1 MRTVLEMDE
10 KIVALAKLK
19 ASEQGK
25 SLDALVEDGLRLAL
39 QMPARAAV
47 GETSVETDPLE
58 ANDPFF
64 AALNEVRARGRAS
77 GKRRAIELN
86 E

>member
-1 MRTVLEMDE
+1 MDE

-39 QMPARAAV
+39 QMPAHAAV
-47 GETSVETDPLE
+47 GAASLEGPLE
-58 ANDPFF
+58 SDDPFF
-64 AALNEVRARGRAS
+64 SALDEVRARGRANAS
-77 GKRRAIELN
+77 RRAIELN

>member
-1 MRTVLEMDE
+1 VRTVLDMDE

-39 QMPARAAV
+39 QMPARAAESGKV
-47 GETSVETDPLE
+47 QGDALDSD
-58 ANDPFF
+58 DPFF
-64 AALNEVRARGRAS
+64 SALADIRNLGRPPAKSRAIQLNE
-77 GKRRAIELN
+77 
-86 E
+86 